1 MSTQFHLAVSLSTAP
16 LTKNKKWNL
25 LLNFAKSFP
34 KSTPV
39 SCRDN
44 KSLIL
49 PSSVKKFRNRRK
61 MDLLIIWLERIPLL
75 QLYFSHC
82 IAQQGTIFNNIYFK
96 QGTQLCSASFYDG
109 PANWSLTRQI
119 PCTNYFIMIIYY
131 KDFLYF
137 FSKSIFTT
145 TSFFFFFAFWRQKI
159 RRHFVKDVL
168 L

>member
-25 LLNFAKSFP
+25 LLNFAKSIL

-49 PSSVKKFRNRRK
+49 PSSVKKFRNRTK

-109 PANWSLTRQI
+109 PTNWSLTRQI

-131 KDFLYF
+131 EDFFYF
-137 FSKSIFTT
+137 FFEIYFYNN
-145 TSFFFFFAFWRQKI
+145 FFFFFFFLRSG
-159 RRHFVKDVL
+159 VKKL
-168 L
+168 GGI